1 MHIVLPLIRVTLFAA
16 WVILVMIFF
25 REFSMSILLAGP
37 SNPVLSVVLY
47 DYYEAAEIGP
57 LCAASL
63 LLIALTTL
71 VVFAAQRVLGVTTRA
86 ATR

>member
-1 MHIVLPLIRVTLFAA
+1 
-16 WVILVMIFF
+16 
-25 REFSMSILLAGP
+25 MSVLLAGP

-63 LLIALTTL
+63 LLICLTTV
-71 VVFAAQRVLGVTTRA
+71 VVFGAQRILGVTASKGHNR
-86 ATR
+86 

>member
-1 MHIVLPLIRVTLFAA
+1 
-16 WVILVMIFF
+16 
-25 REFSMSILLAGP
+25 MSILLAGP

-63 LLIALTTL
+63 LLIGLTTL
-71 VVFAAQRVLGVTTRA
+71 VVSAAQRVLGVTTRA
-86 ATR
+86 ATH